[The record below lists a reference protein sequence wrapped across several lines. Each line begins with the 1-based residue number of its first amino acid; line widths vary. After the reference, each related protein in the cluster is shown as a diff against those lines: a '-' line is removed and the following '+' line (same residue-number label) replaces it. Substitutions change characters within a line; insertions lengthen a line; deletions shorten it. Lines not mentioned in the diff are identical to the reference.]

1 MYTAPTGAMKGAQP
15 LGQYPPPTLVD
26 PLAGESPHNTSPSSD
41 TKQPVSYWDTHLTDN
56 GFGLENM
63 HIKCVSFPLSM
74 TIHAS
79 DCVHYRQPVPPTAP
93 GESKNEAPHT
103 PWACVP
109 RELDDDESQASSAAQ
124 YHNFP

>member
-63 HIKCVSFPLSM
+63 HIK
-74 TIHAS
+74 
-79 DCVHYRQPVPPTAP
+79 QPVPPTAP